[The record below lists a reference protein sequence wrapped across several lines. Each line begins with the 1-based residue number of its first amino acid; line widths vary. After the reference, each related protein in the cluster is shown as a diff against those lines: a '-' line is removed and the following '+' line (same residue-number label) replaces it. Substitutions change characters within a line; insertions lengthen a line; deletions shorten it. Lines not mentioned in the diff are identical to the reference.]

1 MNINRPISFKG
12 YVPVKYMAKDEESG
26 QYFQITDKDN
36 VKKCQGFVVR
46 NLNGTAKNNRNTD
59 FVDLYRQ
66 YDRDYRR
73 VPKVQSVYDKN
84 SPIVH
89 MVTGSDVEVVKNYA
103 KPIGIAKGEA
113 LDRIGRSDSF
123 EARSASRSYF
133 RNVTQYIKN
142 KCKRL
147 KSFDGNNLSLV
158 VYFDPKYT
166 RTNKLKGFEYVGAKF
181 EEEV

>member
-46 NLNGTAKNNRNTD
+46 NLNGTAKNNKNTA
-59 FVDLYRQ
+59 FVDLYKQ
-66 YDRDYRR
+66 YDSDYRR
-73 VPKVQSVYDKN
+73 VPKVKSVYDKY

-89 MVTGSDVEVVKNYA
+89 MVTGSDVDVVNEYA
-103 KPIGIAKGEA
+103 KPVGIAKGES
-113 LDRIGRSDSF
+113 LDRIGRSDSY
-123 EARSASRSYF
+123 EARTASKNYF
-133 RNVTQYIKN
+133 RNVTSYIKN
-142 KCKRL
+142 RCRRL
-147 KSFDGNNLSLV
+147 KSADGNKLSLV

-166 RTNKLKGFEYVGAKF
+166 RTNNLKGFEYVGARF
-181 EEEV
+181 LEEV